1 LTVLANS
8 SNPGN
13 VFNAETADDVVDVS
27 VAPVVEEAMVVAAS
41 EIVVELP
48 ASSVDVEEI
57 ALLDGAHAANNKPP
71 SPRPP
76 SRKALRRSRTCSC
89 S

>member
-1 LTVLANS
+1 MLANS

-13 VFNAETADDVVDVS
+13 VFNVETADEVVDES
-27 VAPVVEEAMVVAAS
+27 VTPDVEEAMVVATSA
-41 EIVVELP
+41 IVVELP

-57 ALLDGAHAANNKPP
+57 APLEGAHAANNKPP

-76 SRKALRRSRTCSC
+76 SRKALRRSRTCSW

>member
-1 LTVLANS
+1 MLANS
-8 SNPGN
+8 SNPGK
-13 VFNAETADDVVDVS
+13 VFKVETADEVVDES
-27 VAPVVEEAMVVAAS
+27 VTPDVEAA
-41 EIVVELP
+41 IVVELP

-57 ALLDGAHAANNKPP
+57 APLEGAHAANNKPP

-76 SRKALRRSRTCSC
+76 SRKALRRSRTCSW